1 MIPVYVDTDAKTG
14 WNSAEE
20 LHGYS
25 AYESITTIRKATSM
39 RNFGVLITAIALPV
53 MSACSNP
60 QPQTG
65 AKASAP
71 AAQVHGSLL
80 QVMRGILFPN
90 SNVVFA
96 VQGKNPADIK
106 PVGDPS
112 TATDPLQGS
121 YGGWTAV
128 ENSGIALAEAAN
140 LLTIP
145 GRKCANGRDV
155 PLNDPD
161 WPKFVQGL
169 RDAGMKAY
177 QAGQSK
183 SEDKVLEAADAMTTA
198 CSNCHDKWRDKP
210 GGDAARCM

>member
-1 MIPVYVDTDAKTG
+1 
-14 WNSAEE
+14 
-20 LHGYS
+20 
-25 AYESITTIRKATSM
+25 M
-39 RNFGVLITAIALPV
+39 RNLGVLVPSIVILV

-60 QPQTG
+60 QPQSA
-65 AKASAP
+65 AKGTAT

-90 SNVVFA
+90 SNVIFA
-96 VQGKNPADIK
+96 VQGKDPTEIK
-106 PVGDPS
+106 PAGDPS
-112 TATDPLQGS
+112 TATDPLQGA

-155 PLNDPD
+155 PMNDPD

-183 SEDKVLEAADAMTTA
+183 NEDKVLEAADAMTTA
-198 CSNCHDKWRDKP
+198 RSNCHDKWRDKP
-210 GGDAARCM
+210 GGEAARCM

>member
-1 MIPVYVDTDAKTG
+1 
-14 WNSAEE
+14 
-20 LHGYS
+20 
-25 AYESITTIRKATSM
+25 M
-39 RNFGVLITAIALPV
+39 RNFGVLVTANVLLVI
-53 MSACSNP
+53 SACSNP
-60 QPQTG
+60 QSQSG
-65 AKASAP
+65 AKTSAP

-90 SNVVFA
+90 SNVIFA
-96 VQGKNPADIK
+96 VQGKNPAEIK

-183 SEDKVLEAADAMTTA
+183 NEDKVLEAADAMTTA